1 MRLLSLRYI
10 RTEPR
15 YCTKVFSRTLDVAM
29 LLLASI
35 VATTALVPGLQS
47 PHHTARLRSPL
58 GRPAPR
64 SPPLRALGPSFF
76 DKLLYGERGKPSPPP
91 PDELCAEDLCS
102 VRDLRAV
109 FAQWDTDGTGTLQLD
124 ELKRAFLAV
133 GVEVD
138 LEEVFSY
145 SLHSTHFS
153 HMSEPILFFPY
164 LTFQFFFSGIRHAR
178 FGWRRPSYF

>member
-1 MRLLSLRYI
+1 MRLSSL
-10 RTEPR
+10 TEGTCVLL
-15 YCTKVFSRTLDVAM
+15 YLKVFSRTLDVAM

-138 LEEVFSY
+138 LEEVFFY
-145 SLHSTHFS
+145 SLTR
-153 HMSEPILFFPY
+153 PISPICQSPFFPY
-164 LTFQFFFSGIRHAR
+164 LTFQFLCSGIRHAR

>member
-1 MRLLSLRYI
+1 
-10 RTEPR
+10 
-15 YCTKVFSRTLDVAM
+15 M

-109 FAQWDTDGTGTLQLD
+109 FARWDTDGTGTLQLD

-133 GVEVD
+133 GVEGD
-138 LEEVFSY
+138 LEEAFATLDSDGDG
-145 SLHSTHFS
+145 L
-153 HMSEPILFFPY
+153 
-164 LTFQFFFSGIRHAR
+164 LTFEEFESGLPDAWREQIEVRRIRPRMHPPAR
-178 FGWRRPSYF
+178 TSSCSVCAGEGYG